1 MTHSGYDPD
10 RFVGNEHENFH
21 CLICLNVAKDPYEC
35 HGCGKLICMVCI
47 TGWASKNP
55 EFRCPNR
62 CTAND
67 IKPINSRALIRIY
80 KDLKMKCSNATC
92 NKIISLSDIVT
103 HEAMCLIAKCW
114 NFEACDR
121 PHNKQ
126 LKTVKPCCSEV
137 CSAILT
143 IKEKF
148 HDKKALYDCLAVF
161 MKNAKSFSPN
171 KVSGGSTSN
180 LPKDNYRENGST
192 VAVGWDPSKTGGG
205 INITENNTQCFLK
218 EQSYLFRTTLATQG
232 FTSGIHYWE
241 ILADSRTENE
251 LKIGV
256 TTNKDFDYNS
266 AFCDHPFGFAYYGI
280 L

>member
-1 MTHSGYDPD
+1 
-10 RFVGNEHENFH
+10 
-21 CLICLNVAKDPYEC
+21 
-35 HGCGKLICMVCI
+35 
-47 TGWASKNP
+47 
-55 EFRCPNR
+55 
-62 CTAND
+62 
-67 IKPINSRALIRIY
+67 
-80 KDLKMKCSNATC
+80 
-92 NKIISLSDIVT
+92 
-103 HEAMCLIAKCW
+103 
-114 NFEACDR
+114 
-121 PHNKQ
+121 
-126 LKTVKPCCSEV
+126 V